1 MAPNP
6 KVGEVRPSQLLYT
19 YGVGSIID
27 LPKISVIV
35 TGLEDWPVDREY
47 MREIVEDR
55 LLTAVQCASP
65 DLHGVKWLLAPP
77 VALDSGRPA
86 KPFEDAAGIG
96 VPVATFPRWMVCPY
110 CRRLAPLSSGLFKPA
125 FDRYLPDKTAYRHVN
140 CTKPGKP
147 PDVVPARFLAV
158 CEDGHLDDFPWD
170 YFVHAGDKCTGTPLF
185 KLLDFGPSGEARSLQ
200 VSCETCGKARRLSQA
215 FGRDN
220 LKNMPFCCGRRPHLR
235 DYDDE
240 LCEHTARAITLGA
253 SNMWFPSVLSTLA
266 IPEAGGQREHHLKE
280 KWPLLRSV
288 TGQETIVSL
297 RSAGLLGPELSKYSD
312 DEILHSIQQRQQRLA
327 NADDTPSGQE
337 DLKAPEWRVL
347 SDCDPT
353 RNTEDFSLLPVDLG
367 SRWKLSAIEQVVVVE
382 RLREARALVGFTR
395 LDAVDLTD
403 TDPGINIRPVP
414 LSRQK
419 TEWVP
424 TTEVRGEGLFIRFRE
439 SAIQAWE
446 ALQPVTELAGDFFN
460 GHVKWRSMR
469 NIGNPTGGFPGM
481 RYVLLHSFSHA
492 LMRSLALESGYS
504 LASLRERIYS
514 QAPDEESGPM
524 AGVLI
529 YTAATDSE
537 GTLGG
542 LASMGA
548 PSILQRHI
556 LKALHDAALCA
567 SDPLCAENMP
577 GLDGRSI
584 HAAACHNCLFAPETS
599 CERGNKYLDRTLL
612 VPTIEESDVAF
623 FALDAHN

>member
-1 MAPNP
+1 MAPKP

-35 TGLEDWPVDREY
+35 TGLEDWPVEREY

-55 LLTAVQCASP
+55 LLTAVQHGSP

-77 VALDSGRPA
+77 VALENGRPA

-110 CRRLAPLSSGLFKPA
+110 CRRLAPLSSGLFTLKSDP
-125 FDRYLPDKTAYRHVN
+125 YLPDKTAYRHVN
-140 CTKPGKP
+140 CTKPGRP
-147 PDVVPARFLAV
+147 PDVVPARFLVV

-170 YFVHAGDKCTGTPLF
+170 YFVHAGEKCSGTPLF

-215 FGRDN
+215 FGQDN
-220 LKNMPFCCGRRPHLR
+220 LKNMPYCCGRRPHLR
-235 DYDDE
+235 DYDNE
-240 LCEHTARAITLGA
+240 PCAHKARAITLGA
-253 SNMWFPSVLSTLA
+253 SNMWFPTVLSALS
-266 IPEAGGQREHHLKE
+266 IPEGDGQREHHLKE
-280 KWPLLRSV
+280 KWPLLRNA
-288 TGQETIVSL
+288 TGLETIVAF

-312 DEILHSIQQRQQRLA
+312 AEILHSIQQRQQRLA
-327 NADDTPSGQE
+327 NSDDPPSGQE

-347 SDCDPT
+347 SDCDPA
-353 RNTEDFSLLPVDLG
+353 RNTKDFSLQPVELG
-367 SRWKLSAIEQVVVVE
+367 SRWRLPVIEQVVVVE
-382 RLREARALVGFTR
+382 RLREARALIGFTR
-395 LDAVDLTD
+395 LDAVDMTD
-403 TDPGINIRPVP
+403 SDSSINIKPVP

-424 TTEVRGEGLFIRFRE
+424 TSEVRGEGLFIRFNE
-439 SAIQAWE
+439 PAIQAWE
-446 ALQPVTELAGDFFN
+446 ASNPVRELERDFIN
-460 GHVKWRSMR
+460 GHAKWRALR
-469 NIGNPTGGFPGM
+469 NISDPTSGFPGM

-514 QAPDEESGPM
+514 KASDEESDLM

-542 LASMGA
+542 LASMGD
-548 PSILQRHI
+548 PSVLQRHI

-584 HAAACHNCLFAPETS
+584 HAAACHNCLFVPETS
-599 CERGNKYLDRTLL
+599 CERGNKYLDRSVL
-612 VPTIEESDVAF
+612 VPTIEDNDLAF
-623 FALDAHN
+623 FVSGVNS